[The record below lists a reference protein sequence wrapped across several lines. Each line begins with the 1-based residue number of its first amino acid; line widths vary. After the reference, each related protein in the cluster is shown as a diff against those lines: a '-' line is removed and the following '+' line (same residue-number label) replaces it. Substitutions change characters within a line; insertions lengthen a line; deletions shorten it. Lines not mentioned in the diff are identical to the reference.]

1 MLYEGHIKLPWQIC
15 NHIFITYLCRFFRE
29 LDHGSLFEEI
39 YFTLS
44 NKDDRNG
51 KLIKSILDEQQK
63 QKQKF
68 KTKEL
73 QGVEKVHLQRMVA
86 LEGFT
91 ENTEIIHYINLYYI
105 ILI

>member
-1 MLYEGHIKLPWQIC
+1 MKVTLNCLGKFVTIF
-15 NHIFITYLCRFFRE
+15 FITYLCRFFRE
-29 LDHGSLFEEI
+29 I

-44 NKDDRNG
+44 NNDDRNG

-73 QGVEKVHLQRMVA
+73 QGVEKVNLQQMVA

-91 ENTEIIHYINLYYI
+91 ENTEIIHYIN
-105 ILI
+105 